1 LTLDVYRPAGAEAGP
16 PLPVVLLIHG
26 GPLPRLGAKNMGV
39 FTSYGRLLA
48 ASGFAA
54 VAFDHRFLAPE
65 RLADAAEDVAAAE
78 AYVRGNAG
86 ELGIDPRRLAFWAFS
101 GGGPFLS
108 LALRGAPAH
117 VRALVAFY
125 AVLDLSE
132 RPPGTPDAIDDETL
146 RQLSPLHQLQVE
158 SARVAPILVARA
170 GLDHPLLNATIDRFV
185 QQALVENASLD
196 LLNHPAGRHAFDIL
210 DDDARSR
217 EIIARTI
224 EFLRAR
230 L

>member
-1 LTLDVYRPAGAEAGP
+1 
-16 PLPVVLLIHG
+16 
-26 GPLPRLGAKNMGV
+26 M
-39 FTSYGRLLA
+39 
-48 ASGFAA
+48 
-54 VAFDHRFLAPE
+54 
-65 RLADAAEDVAAAE
+65 
-78 AYVRGNAG
+78 
-86 ELGIDPRRLAFWAFS
+86 
-101 GGGPFLS
+101 
-108 LALRGAPAH
+108 
-117 VRALVAFY
+117 VAFY

-146 RQLSPLHQLQVE
+146 RQLSPLHHLQVE

-170 GLDHPLLNATIDRFV
+170 GLDHPFLNASIDRFV

-196 LLNHPAGRHAFDIL
+196 LFNHPAGRHAFDIL